1 MKRNSKPLALVTG
14 AASGIGKATTER
26 LLHDGARVIALD
38 RSAEALA
45 KLAAAQKPHTPFW
58 RAEFDLANIAEIPKV
73 VDQLVKQHGPI
84 TWLVNNAGLWFTVPI
99 AETTDEQ
106 WNTTITVNLTAPF
119 ALIRALIPVM
129 RAAGG
134 GRIVNVASR
143 NAFRSTNSVAAYDAT
158 KAGLVGLTRT
168 AAGELTKYGIRVNAV
183 CPGVINTPPLRE
195 WVEDKQFYA
204 AYTKQIPMGRFGEPE
219 EIAAVIAFLLSDDAE
234 FITAQTIIADGGQIA
249 CQDNERFTEILDLG
263 PRRKTTA
270 PKADEERAAEINS
283 RLKTGSYPDSG
294 RQSGGRD
301 RSG

>member
-45 KLAAAQKPHTPFW
+45 KMAAAQKPHTPLW
-58 RAEFDLANIAEIPKV
+58 TAEFDLANIAEIPKV

-134 GRIVNVASR
+134 GRIVNVAS
-143 NAFRSTNSVAAYDAT
+143 
-158 KAGLVGLTRT
+158 GLVGLTRT